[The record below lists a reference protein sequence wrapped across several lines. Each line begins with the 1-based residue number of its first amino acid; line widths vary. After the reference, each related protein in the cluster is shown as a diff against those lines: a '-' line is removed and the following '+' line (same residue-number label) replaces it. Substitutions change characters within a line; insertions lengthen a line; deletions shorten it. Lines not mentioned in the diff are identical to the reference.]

1 MRTVNVHGFRVQH
14 QAVIFG
20 KVYCFCIDV
29 DGVYFMV
36 KVNDDGTLDIL

>member
-1 MRTVNVHGFRVQH
+1 MKTVDVNGFRVQH

-20 KVYCFCIDV
+20 KVYYFCIDV

-36 KVNDDGTLDIL
+36 KFNDDGTMEVL